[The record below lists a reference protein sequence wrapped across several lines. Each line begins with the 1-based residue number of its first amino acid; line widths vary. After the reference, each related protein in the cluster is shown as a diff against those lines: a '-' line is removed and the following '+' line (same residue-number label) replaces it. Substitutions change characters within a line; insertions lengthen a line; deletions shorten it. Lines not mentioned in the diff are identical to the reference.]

1 MGCVRM
7 KANRQTAVGE
17 DGPPDL
23 LTIEEARAVLRLG
36 RSKAYDLARQS
47 LANGGESGMPIL
59 RLDKQLRVPRVPFEE
74 WIGGPITWPIPARQH
89 GPDHATQTSTA
100 SAKAS
105 ASATRDATASR
116 KPARKSSAS
125 DRAQLSLLG
134 SD

>member
-1 MGCVRM
+1 M
-7 KANRQTAVGE
+7 KANRQAAVGE
-17 DGPPDL
+17 DGQPDL
-23 LTIEEARAVLRLG
+23 LTIEEAGAVLRVG

-47 LANGGESGMPIL
+47 LANRGDGGMPIL

-89 GPDHATQTSTA
+89 GPLHATRTSTA
-100 SAKAS
+100 SSKPS
-105 ASATRDATASR
+105 ASATTDATASR

-125 DRAQLSLLG
+125 DRTQLSLLG